1 MELKQ
6 ALEKELAVLPTCEH
20 YRQLL
25 SLVGTSDEARKRVG
39 LWTYKDW
46 KKFINEN
53 FEQKS

>member
-6 ALEKELAVLPTCEH
+6 ALDKELSVLPSCEH

-25 SLVGTSDEARKRVG
+25 PLVGTSDEARKRVG

-46 KKFINEN
+46 KGFINEN

>member
-1 MELKQ
+1 MKLKQ
-6 ALEKELAVLPTCEH
+6 ALEQGLAVLPTCEH

-25 SLVGTSDEARKRVG
+25 ALVGTSNEARKRVG
-39 LWTYKDW
+39 LWTYMDW

>member
-6 ALEKELAVLPTCEH
+6 ALEQELAVLPTCEH

-25 SLVGTSDEARKRVG
+25 PLVGTSDEARKRVG
-39 LWTYKDW
+39 LWTYKEW
-46 KKFINEN
+46 KMFINEN

>member
-1 MELKQ
+1 MKLKQ
-6 ALEKELAVLPTCEH
+6 ALEQGLAGLPTCEH
-20 YRQLL
+20 DRQLL
-25 SLVGTSDEARKRVG
+25 ALVGTSNEARKRVG

>member
-6 ALEKELAVLPTCEH
+6 ALEQELAVLPTCEH

-25 SLVGTSDEARKRVG
+25 PLVGTSDEARKRVG

-46 KKFINEN
+46 NKFINEN